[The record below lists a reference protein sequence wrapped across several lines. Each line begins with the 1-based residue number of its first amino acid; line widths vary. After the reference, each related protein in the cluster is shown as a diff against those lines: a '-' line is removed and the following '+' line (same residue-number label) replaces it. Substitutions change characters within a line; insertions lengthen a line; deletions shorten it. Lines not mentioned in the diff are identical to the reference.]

1 MSGRG
6 ATMGLR
12 WGFPGLM
19 ASIGIALACAS
30 GGSSSAGAA
39 PAAGGGGSAVIVVE
53 NTESPG
59 RAISVELVSANG
71 ERRLLGQVGPRQTET
86 FDVGGLQPGV
96 SYRLVAGL
104 TGGGNVSS
112 ERFGVSPGERITWT
126 LPLNSLHT
134 SS

>member
-1 MSGRG
+1 MSSRGGRI
-6 ATMGLR
+6 AL
-12 WGFPGLM
+12 L
-19 ASIGIALACAS
+19 AAIGIAGACAS
-30 GGSSSAGAA
+30 GGTSSTGSGQAA
-39 PAAGGGGSAVIVVE
+39 AAGGGGSAVIVVE

-71 ERRLLGQVGPRQTET
+71 QRRLLGQVGPRRTES
-86 FDVGGLQPGV
+86 FEVDGLEGGV

-104 TGGGNVSS
+104 TGSGNVTS
-112 ERFGVSPGERITWT
+112 ERFGIAPGERITWT

>member
-1 MSGRG
+1 
-6 ATMGLR
+6 
-12 WGFPGLM
+12 M
-19 ASIGIALACAS
+19 AAVACAS
-30 GGSSSAGAA
+30 GGSSSSGAA
-39 PAAGGGGSAVIVVE
+39 AAGTGSAVIVVE

-59 RAISVELVSANG
+59 RAISVELVSATG
-71 ERRLLGQVGPRQTET
+71 DRRLLGQVGPRQSET
-86 FDVGGLQPGV
+86 FEVDGLEPGV